1 MPSSFIPNSTCTC
14 TGTTDSTN
22 GTDGGTTPTTPTT
35 TPPVVTP
42 PSGNQTFLDLS
53 DDPTDPDDETLSLGE
68 LSNYSGG
75 LRALAGDDTVT
86 GSNSDE
92 AMNGNQGQDVLFGR
106 GGDDTLRGGQDRD
119 RVFGDTGD
127 DIVNGNRG
135 LDLVLGGDGNDLV
148 RGGQDSDLL
157 AGEKGNDT
165 LIGDFGQDLLV
176 GGTGDDLLLL
186 RRDAG
191 VSNNR
196 LTDII
201 LDFDATN
208 DRIGLTGGLQE
219 NDLVFQSFSVAL
231 TDLVASVQLFT
242 GQNFQDVIGITEDIL
257 DPNNDGA
264 VEGTLIQIDPDQEIL
279 NRGSYLGFVVNATT
293 TQVRNRIE
301 ENIPDTLLGL
311 G

>member
-1 MPSSFIPNSTCTC
+1 MPSSFVPNSTCTC
-14 TGTTDSTN
+14 TGTTD
-22 GTDGGTTPTTPTT
+22 GTDGTTTPPT
-35 TPPVVTP
+35 TPPVVIP
-42 PSGNQTFLDLS
+42 PSGDLTFLDLS
-53 DDPTDPDDETLSLGE
+53 NDPTDPDNETLSLGR
-68 LSNYSGG
+68 LSGFSGG

-106 GGDDTLRGGQDRD
+106 GGRDTLRGGQDQD

-127 DIVNGNRG
+127 DILNGNRG

-148 RGGQDSDLL
+148 RGGQDEDLL
-157 AGEKGNDT
+157 VGEKGNDT

-176 GGTGDDLLLL
+176 GGAGDDLFLL

-191 VSNNR
+191 VSNSR

-201 LDFDATN
+201 LDFNATD

-219 NDLVFQSFSVAL
+219 NDLVFQNFSVAL

-242 GQNFQDVIGITEDIL
+242 GQNLQDIIGITENIL
-257 DPNNDGA
+257 DPNSDGA
-264 VEGTLIQIDPDQEIL
+264 VEGTLIQIDPDQNIVD
-279 NRGSYLGFVVNATT
+279 RGDYLGFVVNATT

-301 ENIPDTLLGL
+301 ENVPDTLLGL

>member
-1 MPSSFIPNSTCTC
+1 MPSSFVPNSTCTC
-14 TGTTDSTN
+14 TGTTD
-22 GTDGGTTPTTPTT
+22 GTDGTDGTTTPPTT
-35 TPPVVTP
+35 TPPVVTLP
-42 PSGNQTFLDLS
+42 PGDLTFLDLS

-68 LSNYSGG
+68 LSSYSGG

-86 GSNSDE
+86 GSTSDE
-92 AMNGNQGQDVLFGR
+92 AMNGNQGQDVLFG
-106 GGDDTLRGGQDRD
+106 GSGDDTLRGGQDQD
-119 RVFGDTGD
+119 RVFGDSGN

-135 LDLVLGGDGNDLV
+135 LDLVLGGNGNDLV
-148 RGGQDSDLL
+148 RGGQDEDLL

-176 GGTGDDLLLL
+176 GGVGDDLFLL

-191 VSNNR
+191 VSNSR

-201 LDFDATN
+201 LDFDATD

-219 NDLVFQSFSVAL
+219 NDLVFQTFSVTL
-231 TDLVASVQLFT
+231 TDLVAAVELFT
-242 GQNFQDVIGITEDIL
+242 GQNFQDIIGITEDIL
-257 DPNNDGA
+257 DPDNNGA
-264 VEGTLIQIDPDQEIL
+264 VTGTLIQIDPDEEIIG
-279 NRGSYLGFVVNATT
+279 RGNYLGFVVNATT